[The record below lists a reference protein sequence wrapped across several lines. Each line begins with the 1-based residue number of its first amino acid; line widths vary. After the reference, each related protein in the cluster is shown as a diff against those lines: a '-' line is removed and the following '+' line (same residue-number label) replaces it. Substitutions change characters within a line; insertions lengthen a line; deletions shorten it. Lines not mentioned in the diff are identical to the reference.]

1 MGSLPKAD
9 AREGFARN
17 FGADGIR
24 SPARLLAISPVLRSA
39 SDGAETSAIGAGAN
53 AVHYG

>member
-53 AVHYG
+53 AVHHG